1 MRRVLGACAPVQEQ
15 EALQRQRVD
24 AWVPAPGSMVSVPR
38 MKGRFKVLSVEGA
51 RVAVQLGALK
61 LKVGLDEVRR

>member
-1 MRRVLGACAPVQEQ
+1 M
-15 EALQRQRVD
+15 
-24 AWVPAPGSMVSVPR
+24 PAPGSMVSVPR

-51 RVAVQLGALK
+51 RVAVQLGALQ